1 MAIKKKRRKKSKIY
15 FGTPAQEAI
24 IEYNNCTDSNI
35 RSKIYEDRIKYP
47 FEKLAEN
54 VMNTFKFTYFDVPKI
69 DVQTEVVSIMVQK
82 MHMFQ
87 EGKGRAFSYF
97 TIIAKNHLILKNN
110 GNFKRWKQNNLLS
123 QMPQTWNPEND
134 FVKEQRDNEFN
145 EFKNIMLKYWDENLN
160 FVFTKK
166 RDLQIADSILEL
178 FRRSEH
184 IENFNKKHLYLL
196 IREMTNCKT
205 HYITKVV
212 NVMKKHQKKLLNDF
226 LEHGEIIN
234 KPKPRFWEEDEKD
247 KDDTNPF
254 IDNEYL

>member
-1 MAIKKKRRKKSKIY
+1 MPRPRRKKSKIY

-24 IEYNNCTDSNI
+24 VEYNNSTDPEE
-35 RSKIYEDRIKYP
+35 RSKIYETRIKFP

-54 VMNTFKFTYFDVPKI
+54 VINTFKFTYFDVSKKDI
-69 DVQTEVVSIMVQK
+69 QTEVVSTMVEK
-82 MHMFQ
+82 IHMFK

-110 GNFKRWKQNNLLS
+110 GNYKRWKQNALLS
-123 QMPQTWNPEND
+123 SMPPTWNPEDD
-134 FVKEQRDNEFN
+134 FYETEENKEFK
-145 EFKNIMLKYWDENLN
+145 EFKNIMLRYWDSNLN
-160 FVFTKK
+160 TVFTKK
-166 RDLQIADSILEL
+166 RDLQIADAVLEL

-196 IREMTNCKT
+196 IREMTDCKT

-212 NVMKKHQKKLLNDF
+212 NVMKQHQKKMLNEY
-226 LEHGEIIN
+226 LEHGEFMEPN
-234 KPKPRFWEEDEKD
+234 RKPFWQKPTQEDEGE
-247 KDDTNPF
+247 NPY